1 MTSLVDAPTDRAE
14 TGPALDTNAK
24 DPRAAVD
31 KAMSL
36 LRAFGTEAWS
46 GVGVSELARRAD
58 LSKSTAFRVLRL
70 LERNG
75 IVERAGSDFR
85 LGGELNELCSVVYSP
100 ENRRICE
107 RVTPFLLDL
116 YQATRLTVHLAVLH
130 GIDVVYLH
138 KLRGHQTIRCPS
150 RIGSRAP
157 AFCTAGGKVLL
168 AHNSDA
174 LEVTI
179 EQGLHRMTA
188 WTITDPGLLRA
199 ELALVRRNGVGFV
212 RQEAVPGLVC
222 MAAPVLDGLGRPVAA
237 ISVSGDAERFDPSE
251 HETILRQVAYSA
263 SRRMAAH
270 TRSASASAAPTVPS
284 DGTTVGQTSDV
295 GLGC

>member
-1 MTSLVDAPTDRAE
+1 MATSSVEPLTDGDTDSA
-14 TGPALDTNAK
+14 TDTNAK

-36 LRAFGTEAWS
+36 LRAFGAEAWS

-58 LSKSTAFRVLRL
+58 LSKSTAFRVLGL

-75 IVERAGSDFR
+75 IVERVGSNFR
-85 LGGELNELCSVVYSP
+85 LGGELNELCSVVYASD
-100 ENRRICE
+100 NRRLCD
-107 RVTPFLLDL
+107 RVTPYLVDL

-130 GIDVVYLH
+130 GTDVIYLH
-138 KLRGHQTIRCPS
+138 KIRGHHTIRCPS

-168 AHNSDA
+168 AHNPDA
-174 LEVTI
+174 LEATI

-199 ELALVRRNGVGFV
+199 EVGLVRRSGIGFV

-263 SRRMAAH
+263 SRRMASHSRPAP
-270 TRSASASAAPTVPS
+270 ACAAPTVPPR
-284 DGTTVGQTSDV
+284 GTTGGPTSDMA
-295 GLGC
+295 LGC